1 MYRIDLF
8 HNRQV
13 MKRFLLLQVIVVLAF
28 IVLSYKWAMIVTTI
42 QEQRFF
48 TNIIIGILGFLVI
61 VCFHEGM
68 KTLLFKMI
76 SNEQS
81 RSYQLK
87 NGVLLTFLPKYFFN
101 RITFLTVMLLPS
113 VLICLLL
120 FVIFIN
126 LPYTSV
132 IFVFAIYMG
141 YCLISFYLVFI
152 ALKDKK
158 AQYFEMTEDGLIL
171 YQRKPTHYTNKMND

>member
-1 MYRIDLF
+1 
-8 HNRQV
+8 
-13 MKRFLLLQVIVVLAF
+13 
-28 IVLSYKWAMIVTTI
+28 
-42 QEQRFF
+42 
-48 TNIIIGILGFLVI
+48 
-61 VCFHEGM
+61 M

-87 NGVLLTFLPKYFFN
+87 NGVLLTFLPEYFFN
-101 RITFLTVMLLPS
+101 RITFLTVMLLTS

-171 YQRKPTHYTNKMND
+171 YQQKPTHYTHKMND